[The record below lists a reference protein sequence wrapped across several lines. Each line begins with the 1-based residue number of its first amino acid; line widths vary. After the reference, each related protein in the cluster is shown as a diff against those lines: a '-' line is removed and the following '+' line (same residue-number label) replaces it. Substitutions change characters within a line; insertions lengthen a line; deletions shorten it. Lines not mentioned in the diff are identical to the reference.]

1 MAHRAPGTPQAS
13 SAFRKSQNMLD
24 RTADF
29 PCQIPYRVGYWE
41 RGEGDGW
48 SAPATQG
55 RKRPMSAET
64 LGLILQASE
73 VTISMAILI
82 VALLR

>member
-1 MAHRAPGTPQAS
+1 
-13 SAFRKSQNMLD
+13 
-24 RTADF
+24 
-29 PCQIPYRVGYWE
+29 VGYWE